1 MGPYPRDMKT
11 RVPGQARSRSRRTS
25 VWLVLAGVAVCV
37 VFLSVVDRTAL
48 PASIDAARHLRWGWV
63 LIAAA
68 VEIASLVVAAE
79 GHRRLLKGAG
89 AHIGLHSVVAIAFA
103 STALAFS
110 VPVGSLPFSA
120 SYSFRQYGHRG
131 IDLPLAA
138 WALVILWVSATVTLS
153 LVLFAAAWTSASLV
167 AAAGGLVASL
177 VFLVPPLGLLLALRF
192 PAVRR
197 RISGLASRVAARVRQ
212 RSGPRLQRLLERWP
226 EPTAAFDAVVARA
239 GSLRV
244 PLSTYAQ
251 VFGCSLCN
259 WLLDVACL
267 VLVIRATRSPVPWH
281 GVLLAYGAGLV
292 AGSLWPAPGGLGAVE
307 AATAASLVAAGM
319 HAGAALAAVA
329 VYRLLSFWMLLGIG
343 WVVMAGL
350 SRRRERPERPD
361 PERPEPPERTALALL
376 S

>member
-11 RVPGQARSRSRRTS
+11 RVPGQARSRSGRRR
-25 VWLVLAGVAVCV
+25 VWLVLAGVAVCF
-37 VFLSVVDRTAL
+37 VFLFLVDRTAL

-63 LIAAA
+63 LIAAV

-79 GHRRLLKGAG
+79 GHRRLLEGAG
-89 AHIGLHSVVAIAFA
+89 AHIGLHSVAAIAFA

-131 IDLPLAA
+131 IDLALAA
-138 WALVILWVSATVTLS
+138 WALVILWMSATVTLS
-153 LVLFAAAWTSASLV
+153 LVLFAAAWTSGSLL

-177 VFLVPPLGLLLALRF
+177 VFLAPPLGLLLALRF

-197 RISGLASRVAARVRQ
+197 RISGLASRLAARVRQ
-212 RSGPRLQRLLERWP
+212 RSGPRLQRLLDRWP
-226 EPTAAFDAVVARA
+226 DPTAAFDAVVARA

-251 VFGCSLCN
+251 VFACSLCN

-267 VLVIRATRSPVPWH
+267 VLVIRATGSPVPWH

-292 AGSLWPAPGGLGAVE
+292 AESLWPAPGGLGAVE

-350 SRRRERPERPD
+350 SRRPELPEPPD
-361 PERPEPPERTALALL
+361 RPEPPERPALALL

>member
-1 MGPYPRDMKT
+1 MKT
-11 RVPGQARSRSRRTS
+11 RVPGPARSRRVSGRA
-25 VWLVLAGVAVCV
+25 WLVLAGVAVCF
-37 VFLSVVDRTAL
+37 VFVSVVDRRAL

-63 LIAAA
+63 LVAA
-68 VEIASLVVAAE
+68 VVELASLVVAAE

-89 AHIGLHSVVAIAFA
+89 ARIGLHSVVAIAFA

-131 IDLPLAA
+131 IDLALAA
-138 WALVILWVSATVTLS
+138 WALVILWMSATVTLS
-153 LVLFAAAWTSASLV
+153 LVLFAAAWTSRSIL

-177 VFLVPPLGLLLALRF
+177 VFLAPPLGLLLALRF

-197 RISGLASRVAARVRQ
+197 RIGGLASRLAAGIRQ
-212 RSGPRLQRLLERWP
+212 RSGPRLRRLLDRWP
-226 EPTAAFDAVVARA
+226 DPTAAFDAVVARA

-251 VFGCSLCN
+251 VFACSLSN

-267 VLVIRATRSPVPWH
+267 VLVIRATGSPVPWP

-292 AGSLWPAPGGLGAVE
+292 ADSLWPAPGGLGAVE

-319 HAGAALAAVA
+319 PAGAALAAVA

-350 SRRRERPERPD
+350 SRRPQRPELPN
-361 PERPEPPERTALALL
+361 PEPPESPTLAVV

>member
-1 MGPYPRDMKT
+1 MKT
-11 RVPGQARSRSRRTS
+11 RVPGQARSRSRRRS
-25 VWLVLAGVAVCV
+25 VWLVLAGVAVCL

-68 VEIASLVVAAE
+68 VEIASLVVAAD

-120 SYSFRQYGHRG
+120 SYSFRQYGRRG
-131 IDLPLAA
+131 IDLALAA
-138 WALVILWVSATVTLS
+138 WALVILWMSATVTLS
-153 LVLFAAAWTSASLV
+153 LVLFAAAWTSGSML

-177 VFLVPPLGLLLALRF
+177 VFLAPPLVLLLALRF
-192 PAVRR
+192 PTVRR
-197 RISGLASRVAARVRQ
+197 RISGLASWLAARVPQ
-212 RSGPRLQRLLERWP
+212 RSGPRLQRLLDRWP
-226 EPTAAFDAVVARA
+226 DPTAAFDAVVARA

-251 VFGCSLCN
+251 VFACSLCN

-267 VLVIRATRSPVPWH
+267 VLVIRATGSPVPWH

-307 AATAASLVAAGM
+307 AATAAALVAAGM

-350 SRRRERPERPD
+350 SRRRERPERPG
-361 PERPEPPERTALALL
+361 PEPPERPALALL